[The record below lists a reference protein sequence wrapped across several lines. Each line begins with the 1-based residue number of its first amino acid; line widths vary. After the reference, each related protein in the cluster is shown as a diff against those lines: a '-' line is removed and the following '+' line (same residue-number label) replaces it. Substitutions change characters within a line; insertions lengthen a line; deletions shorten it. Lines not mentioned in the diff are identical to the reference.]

1 MLKEYVKKSSI
12 LSHICKKNFLYTY
25 VNLTRTFFIKIV
37 NVMSPRVWSLTLGW
51 GQNENAYNF

>member
-12 LSHICKKNFLYTY
+12 LSHICKKNLLYTY

-51 GQNENAYNF
+51 DQNECIV